1 MRQLGMQGIVRGR
14 PVRTTIPSKDGKRAG
29 DLLNRNFHTYAPNK
43 VWVTDFTYV
52 RTWAGFVYVALVID
66 LYARRIVGWS
76 AMQPV
81 REITCPTPLTG
92 SRSSADFGPKQPN
105 SRSQARCKITL
116 APSSR
121 NNGHQSR

>member
-52 RTWAGFVYVALVID
+52 RTWAGFVYVALVTD

-76 AMQPV
+76 ASTTKDTTFVEEALHMGIWTRAQQGH
-81 REITCPTPLTG
+81 R
-92 SRSSADFGPKQPN
+92 R
-105 SRSQARCKITL
+105 R
-116 APSSR
+116 R
-121 NNGHQSR
+121 NL